1 MISGRNLS
9 ITEEVEA
16 VSKEV
21 ERLHN
26 DGVDIIIGLGHSG
39 YEKDKEIAEK
49 VPHIDVIV
57 GAHTH
62 SFLFTETEKKKNPS
76 TNTIRG
82 PYPTI
87 VNNRDGGK
95 TIVVQAFAYTKYLGH
110 VKLNFTETGQ
120 LADWQG
126 EPILLDNK

>member
-1 MISGRNLS
+1 M
-9 ITEEVEA
+9 
-16 VSKEV
+16 SKEV